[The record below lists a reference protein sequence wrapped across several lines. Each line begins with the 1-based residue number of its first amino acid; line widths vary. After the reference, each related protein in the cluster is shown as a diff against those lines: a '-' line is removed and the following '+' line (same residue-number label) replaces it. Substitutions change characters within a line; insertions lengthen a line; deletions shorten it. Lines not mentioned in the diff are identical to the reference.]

1 MVESDRKNEEK
12 EDFKKL
18 PKIFL
23 EEQQKLFPTLY
34 LFTFYLFFKKND
46 ASIFA
51 YTPKCQ
57 FVMKLPFLSKKNSIL
72 ILILHIE
79 FLAIF
84 ISFCNELLR
93 MWLAIFEIWC

>member
-23 EEQQKLFPTLY
+23 EEQQKLFPTLSTY
-34 LFTFYLFFKKND
+34 SLRFYLFFKKND
-46 ASIFA
+46 ASLFA

-57 FVMKLPFLSKKNSIL
+57 FVMKLPFLSKKSIL
-72 ILILHIE
+72 FLILHIE

-93 MWLAIFEIWC
+93 M

>member
-57 FVMKLPFLSKKNSIL
+57 FVMKLLFFKNSIL
-72 ILILHIE
+72 FLILHIE